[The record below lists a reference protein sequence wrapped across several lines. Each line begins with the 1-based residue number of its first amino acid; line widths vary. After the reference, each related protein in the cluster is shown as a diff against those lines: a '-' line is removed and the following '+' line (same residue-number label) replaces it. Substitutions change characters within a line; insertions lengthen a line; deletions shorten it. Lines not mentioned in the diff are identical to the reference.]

1 MSQPAP
7 LCRIKIRMG
16 GAGGSAPRLRKILG
30 FEGQKSQFLNRIHRE
45 PKHSREIVHASVYR
59 SQPFRNRRATSASMR
74 AAQHNQ
80 LAFVTVRKLDLCSRA
95 LRSSTSYCTQSTL
108 ILHHCR
114 QVAVCLPPTDK
125 RLDVHL
131 RCVGRRRRCPWPQ
144 HRHDTGPHLWRGVQR
159 CSAYRS
165 PCVCRRGQTCG
176 RRAQRA
182 EAIFAACDLLDS
194 DLRT

>member
-1 MSQPAP
+1 M
-7 LCRIKIRMG
+7 
-16 GAGGSAPRLRKILG
+16 
-30 FEGQKSQFLNRIHRE
+30 
-45 PKHSREIVHASVYR
+45 HASVYR

-80 LAFVTVRKLDLCSRA
+80 LAFVTARKLGLCSRA
-95 LRSSTSYCTQSTL
+95 LRSSTSFGLALKHLFCTQSTL

-144 HRHDTGPHLWRGVQR
+144 HRHDTGRALRPISGEACSVAQR
-159 CSAYRS
+159 TGSRAFAAVARH
-165 PCVCRRGQTCG
+165 VGDWQ
-176 RRAQRA
+176 AQRA
-182 EAIFAACDLLDS
+182 EAIFAACDQLDS